1 MAHTEDIQAWVHDE
15 KPVLSYLIVSHDSE
29 VILWVFLPIQRPNQ
43 ADDSTPWVDAEHAWM
58 ALHQSVGGVAVD
70 S

>member
-1 MAHTEDIQAWVHDE
+1 MM
-15 KPVLSYLIVSHDSE
+15 KSPCCPYLIVSHNSE

>member
-1 MAHTEDIQAWVHDE
+1 MIRLGCMM
-15 KPVLSYLIVSHDSE
+15 KSLCCPYLIVSHDSE

-43 ADDSTPWVDAEHAWM
+43 ADDSTPWVNAEHAWM
-58 ALHQSVGGVAVD
+58 GLHQSVGGVAVD